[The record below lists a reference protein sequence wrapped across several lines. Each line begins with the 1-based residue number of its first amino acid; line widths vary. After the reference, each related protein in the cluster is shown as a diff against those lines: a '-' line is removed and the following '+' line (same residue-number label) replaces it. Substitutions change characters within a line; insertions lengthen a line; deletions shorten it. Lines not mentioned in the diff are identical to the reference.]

1 MTDDSQNR
9 KLSVLKL
16 KEAGRK
22 SVVTIDSKF
31 EFNAPKYFDFTKI
44 SNQQNEEKI
53 KK

>member
-1 MTDDSQNR
+1 MTDDQTQNR
-9 KLSVLKL
+9 KPSVFKL

-31 EFNAPKYFDFTKI
+31 EFNAPKYFDFSKPE
-44 SNQQNEEKI
+44 NEDKI